1 MLGVQD
7 ALGAIEDASKSG
19 RTLVEKLHEGGILE
33 LNLLGPESIII
44 QETKEAA

>member
-1 MLGVQD
+1 MLRVQD

-19 RTLVEKLHEGGILE
+19 RALVEKLSEGGILE
-33 LNLLGPESIII
+33 LNLQGPESII